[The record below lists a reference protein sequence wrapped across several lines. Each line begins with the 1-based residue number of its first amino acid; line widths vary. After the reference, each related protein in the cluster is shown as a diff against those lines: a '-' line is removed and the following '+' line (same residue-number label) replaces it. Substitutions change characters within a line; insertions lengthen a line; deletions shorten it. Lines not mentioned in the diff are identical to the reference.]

1 MVPPP
6 VSVHFLMFWRTAPL
20 VPQHRER
27 VRCPHASERHLNLDC
42 SPYVRLYELLDCHSH
57 PLSIPQRLGNQLEGT
72 DTNLQHLE
80 EDSASLVA
88 ADNTALFNKSVTVV
102 QQSAL
107 SSPFQPSSLSCS
119 DQAHLFVSASLATG
133 RSHWLAPGRSE
144 SRLHGDMQEGHRS
157 STPMGQWIQ
166 QWNNREAPLPLS
178 ELRTLTRDLWV

>member
-6 VSVHFLMFWRTAPL
+6 VPVHFLMFWRTAPL

-42 SPYVRLYELLDCHSH
+42 PPCVRLYGLLIVTLT
-57 PLSIPQRLGNQLEGT
+57 PLSIPQQLGDWLEGT

-80 EDSASLVA
+80 EDCASLVA
-88 ADNTALFNKSVTVV
+88 ADNTALFSKSVPAV

-107 SSPFQPSSLSCS
+107 SSSFQPSSLPCFG
-119 DQAHLFVSASLATG
+119 QANLFVSASLATG
-133 RSHWLAPGRSE
+133 RSHWLAPGRIE

-157 STPMGQWIQ
+157 SNPMGQWIQ
-166 QWNNREAPLPLS
+166 QWNNRGAPLPLL